1 MPKPL
6 DIDKRAMIKASIE
19 LGMGMRETSRK
30 HNVSFVTVQ
39 KYMNGD
45 GKNREEF
52 KSLVNHYK
60 QDQLDEWIALSAVS
74 RRKAIENIDNVK
86 IESAKDFKD
95 MVTSAAVA
103 TDKAIMIQT
112 GTGPNQQPLSLQLLV
127 EGNAMINISDKEL
140 DTLAMSRIDRG
151 GE

>member
-74 RRKAIENIDNVK
+74 RRKALENIDNVK
-86 IESAKDFKD
+86 ICLLY
-95 MVTSAAVA
+95 TSDAA
-103 TDKAIMIQT
+103 D
-112 GTGPNQQPLSLQLLV
+112 
-127 EGNAMINISDKEL
+127 E
-140 DTLAMSRIDRG
+140 
-151 GE
+151 